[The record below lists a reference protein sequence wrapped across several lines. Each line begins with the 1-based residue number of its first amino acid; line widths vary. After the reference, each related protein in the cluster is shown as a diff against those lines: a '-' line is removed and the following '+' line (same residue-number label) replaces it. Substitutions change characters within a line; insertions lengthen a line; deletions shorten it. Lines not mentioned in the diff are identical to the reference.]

1 MQSKPTLDLTGKR
14 VLVVEDDTV
23 SRIFLREVLLS
34 TNADVNFV
42 RSGYE
47 ANKFMAENSAPHL
60 VFMDVRLPDIDG
72 IDLAEE
78 IIRKNP
84 EVKVIVETAYAI
96 PGIKERC
103 EEKGIHGLIYKPINQ
118 EQLISLIQN
127 LV

>member
-47 ANKFMAENSAPHL
+47 ANKFMTENSAPHL

>member
-47 ANKFMAENSAPHL
+47 ANKFMTENSAPHL

-103 EEKGIHGLIYKPINQ
+103 EGKGIHGLIYKPINQ